1 LRKSRFNLIK
11 IPEENTMNTEAK
23 KVSNVVVMKD
33 GREVDFG
40 VRGKLKKEI
49 TIDGSVVTTK
59 IDAVNG
65 DSFTFTAD
73 MNSHVLAIQLF
84 ANGISQKLSDSV
96 VKAGDDP
103 EDIAAAVERT
113 IQQLNDGIW
122 TQRATSEG
130 LVRGFAELYEAIRRV
145 KNYVVGSA
153 EHAALKTSLLGK
165 SEEELKAYKSN
176 KLIKA
181 VLADIAAEK
190 AAARAAKLAT
200 SSDESSD
207 ADGLEGL

>member
-1 LRKSRFNLIK
+1 
-11 IPEENTMNTEAK
+11 
-23 KVSNVVVMKD
+23 
-33 GREVDFG
+33 
-40 VRGKLKKEI
+40 
-49 TIDGSVVTTK
+49 
-59 IDAVNG
+59 
-65 DSFTFTAD
+65 
-73 MNSHVLAIQLF
+73 LF

-200 SSDESSD
+200 SSDEGSD
-207 ADGLEGL
+207 VDELEGL

>member
-1 LRKSRFNLIK
+1 
-11 IPEENTMNTEAK
+11 
-23 KVSNVVVMKD
+23 
-33 GREVDFG
+33 
-40 VRGKLKKEI
+40 
-49 TIDGSVVTTK
+49 
-59 IDAVNG
+59 
-65 DSFTFTAD
+65 
-73 MNSHVLAIQLF
+73 
-84 ANGISQKLSDSV
+84 
-96 VKAGDDP
+96 
-103 EDIAAAVERT
+103 
-113 IQQLNDGIW
+113 
-122 TQRATSEG
+122 
-130 LVRGFAELYEAIRRV
+130 LYEAIRRV
-145 KNYVVGSA
+145 KNYIVGSA